1 MWDPIQYA
9 QFSDERSRPFYDL
22 FGRISGLTPRHA
34 VDLGCGSGELT
45 RLILKRW
52 RGCQVLGLDSSPSML
67 ALAAEYAVPGQL
79 RFEQRDLATWQA
91 QTPLDLVLSNAA
103 LQWVP
108 SHERLIP
115 QLASQVA
122 PKGVLAVQMPDNF
135 DAPSHRLVRAVA
147 QDGPWATTLAEFN
160 ERRFV
165 KPLSWYME
173 TLQQLGFSVDAWS
186 TEYFHVLQGADPVL
200 EWIRGTALRP
210 YLQRLEGTP
219 WRTAFETTLAE
230 TLREAYPATTHGTVF
245 PFRRLFFVAVK
256 R

>member
-9 QFSDERSRPFYDL
+9 QYSDERSQPFYDL

-67 ALAAEYAVPGQL
+67 ELAASYAVPGQL
-79 RFEQRDLATWQA
+79 RFEQGDLAEWA
-91 QTPLDLVLSNAA
+91 PAEPLDLILSNAA
-103 LQWVP
+103 LQWVGQ
-108 SHERLIP
+108 HELLIP
-115 QLASQVA
+115 RLAAFVA

-135 DAPSHRLVRAVA
+135 DAPSHRVLRQVA
-147 QDGPWATTLAEFN
+147 LDGPWTDQLEGLT

-165 KPLSWYME
+165 LPIGWYLE
-173 TLQQLGFSVDAWS
+173 TLQSLDFQVSAWS
-186 TEYFHVLQGADPVL
+186 TEYLHVLQGRDPVL
-200 EWIRGTALRP
+200 EWIKGTALRP
-210 YLQRLEGTP
+210 YLSRLEGTP
-219 WRTAFETTLAE
+219 WRSEFESVLAE
-230 TLREAYPATTHGTVF
+230 TLREVYPAGPHGTVF
-245 PFRRLFFVAVK
+245 PFKRLFFVAVK